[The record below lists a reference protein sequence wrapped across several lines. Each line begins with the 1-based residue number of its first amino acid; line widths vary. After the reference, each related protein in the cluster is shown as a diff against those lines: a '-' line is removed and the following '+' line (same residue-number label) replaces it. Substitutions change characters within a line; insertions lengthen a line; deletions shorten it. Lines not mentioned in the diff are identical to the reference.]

1 DLKIENFLLDE
12 HNNIKIVDFGL
23 SNTLKV
29 ERESAELLNTQ
40 CGSPAYAA
48 PELLAHSKYGPKVDV
63 WSVGVSMF
71 AMLTGTLPFTVEP
84 FNIKQLHQKMVN
96 GEIGTIPNDISKGAV
111 GFVLSLL
118 EPEPSK
124 RPTIRSA
131 MEEKWINEG
140 YTRKPLHTLTHR
152 NRLRPEDLNQS
163 VLSYMTEYLGYS
175 LSDVTTMLT
184 NNRPSAILASYQ
196 LLLSKLTR
204 GEKGARGIKKLDT
217 SEWNLPRK
225 TTWRE
230 KSNPAARTQQDTEP
244 ANEKV
249 SKQSSRPPRSQPQS
263 TEEECLSNKKR
274 PEDPPTETRP
284 SSTSLP
290 PCLPSPCPTPLVDE
304 EVAITLFPEVS
315 VFGDR
320 ELVHLTPPKNSASK
334 LCDSAPLPRLLE
346 PTREG
351 QVRPVRPS
359 HALRTVHSDGAELD
373 NSHLHDD
380 DHDGCHDDRVHH
392 RRHGNNDRLK
402 KLQTFY
408 SSETKGGVSISP
420 RMTLETTEAR
430 PSDREHL
437 AGAMETAQTAP
448 LRNAGLKEGGGGGR
462 GGKVTWVGHMVR
474 PQGTTGLLIN
484 GSKPPA
490 FPSHRQHALVIKSLR
505 QERGRRGG
513 GGGGGGRVKRNSVQ
527 LRQSLQRRV
536 ADLNLPLLPAAPQRP
551 Y

>member
-1 DLKIENFLLDE
+1 
-12 HNNIKIVDFGL
+12 
-23 SNTLKV
+23 
-29 ERESAELLNTQ
+29 
-40 CGSPAYAA
+40 
-48 PELLAHSKYGPKVDV
+48 
-63 WSVGVSMF
+63 MF

-118 EPEPSK
+118 EPEPFK

-140 YTRKPLHTLTHR
+140 YTKRPLHTLTHR

-163 VLSYMTEYLGYS
+163 VLSYMTESLGYS
-175 LSDVTTMLT
+175 LSDVINMLT
-184 NNRPSAILASYQ
+184 NNRPSAVLASYH

-204 GEKGARGIKKLDT
+204 GQRGARGIKKLDT
-217 SEWNLPRK
+217 SEWNLPSNP
-225 TTWRE
+225 TWRE
-230 KSNPAARTQQDTEP
+230 KSSTAARTQQHTEP

-249 SKQSSRPPRSQPQS
+249 SKQSSRPPRSQPQPP
-263 TEEECLSNKKR
+263 EEECLCNKR
-274 PEDPPTETRP
+274 RQEGPPTESRP

-290 PCLPSPCPTPLVDE
+290 PCLPSPCPTPLIDE
-304 EVAITLFPEVS
+304 EITITLFPEVS

-320 ELVHLTPPKNSASK
+320 ELVHLAPPKSSASK
-334 LCDSAPLPRLLE
+334 LCDSAPLPRLLD

-351 QVRPVRPS
+351 QVRPVHPP
-359 HALRTVHSDGAELD
+359 HALRTTHSDGAELD

-380 DHDGCHDDRVHH
+380 DDGCHDDHVHH
-392 RRHGNNDRLK
+392 HRHGNNDRLK

-420 RMTLETTEAR
+420 RMILETTEPR

-437 AGAMETAQTAP
+437 AGAMEMAQTAP
-448 LRNAGLKEGGGGGR
+448 PPLPQLRNAGLKEGGGGG
-462 GGKVTWVGHMVR
+462 GGRKVTWVGHMVR
-474 PQGTTGLLIN
+474 PQGPTGLLVN

-490 FPSHRQHALVIKSLR
+490 FPSQRQHALVIKSLR

-513 GGGGGGRVKRNSVQ
+513 GGDREGGGGRGGGMSGGVKRNSVQ

-536 ADLNLPLLPAAPQRP
+536 ADLNLPLLPAAQQRP

>member
-1 DLKIENFLLDE
+1 
-12 HNNIKIVDFGL
+12 
-23 SNTLKV
+23 
-29 ERESAELLNTQ
+29 
-40 CGSPAYAA
+40 
-48 PELLAHSKYGPKVDV
+48 
-63 WSVGVSMF
+63 MF

-118 EPEPSK
+118 EPEPFK

-140 YTRKPLHTLTHR
+140 YTKRPLHTLTHR

-163 VLSYMTEYLGYS
+163 VLSYMTESLGYS
-175 LSDVTTMLT
+175 LSDVITMLT
-184 NNRPSAILASYQ
+184 NNRPSA
-196 LLLSKLTR
+196 
-204 GEKGARGIKKLDT
+204 
-217 SEWNLPRK
+217 
-225 TTWRE
+225 
-230 KSNPAARTQQDTEP
+230 TEP

-249 SKQSSRPPRSQPQS
+249 SKQSSRPPRSQPQPP
-263 TEEECLSNKKR
+263 EEECLCNKR
-274 PEDPPTETRP
+274 RQEGPPTESRP

-290 PCLPSPCPTPLVDE
+290 PCLPSPCPTPLIDE
-304 EVAITLFPEVS
+304 EITITLFPEV
-315 VFGDR
+315 
-320 ELVHLTPPKNSASK
+320 HPP
-334 LCDSAPLPRLLE
+334 
-346 PTREG
+346 
-351 QVRPVRPS
+351 
-359 HALRTVHSDGAELD
+359 HALRTTHSDGAELD

-380 DHDGCHDDRVHH
+380 DDGCHDDHVHH
-392 RRHGNNDRLK
+392 LRHGNNDRLK

-420 RMTLETTEAR
+420 RMILETTEPR

-437 AGAMETAQTAP
+437 AGAMEMAQTAP
-448 LRNAGLKEGGGGGR
+448 PPLPQLRNAGLKEGGGGG
-462 GGKVTWVGHMVR
+462 GGRKVTWVGHMVR
-474 PQGTTGLLIN
+474 PQGPTGLLVN

-490 FPSHRQHALVIKSLR
+490 FPSQRQHALVIKSLR

-513 GGGGGGRVKRNSVQ
+513 GGGGDREGGGGRGGGMSGGVKRNSVQ

-536 ADLNLPLLPAAPQRP
+536 ADLNLPLLPAAQQRP